1 MQTMIGKTFWQDAS
15 VGGAVLG
22 LVNLAEVA
30 LSVMLPSAAGVVSI
44 ASLIATIY
52 LIIYFT
58 RKRVPLYGHYG
69 FSYGQSMDF
78 IVVMGLF
85 AGVMQGAGQVI
96 LANFLFTDYYNEL
109 LIATQQQMRDV
120 YSGMLKGEQM
130 TQMMEW
136 SRKAIFS
143 PAVVLVSNIYSNVIG
158 KAFLGL
164 FASLVIKRDPDI
176 FYNDNGQ

>member
-52 LIIYFT
+52 LT
-58 RKRVPLYGHYG
+58 RQRVPLYGHYG

-85 AGVMQGAGQVI
+85 AGVMQGAGQVV

-109 LIATQQQMRDV
+109 LMATQQQMRDV

-143 PAVVLVSNIYSNVIG
+143 PAIVLVSNIYSNVIG

>member
-1 MQTMIGKTFWQDAS
+1 MIGKTFWQDAS
-15 VGGAVLG
+15 IGGAVLG

-30 LSVMLPSAAGVVSI
+30 LSVVLPSIAGIISI
-44 ASLIATIY
+44 ASLVATIY

-69 FSYGQSMDF
+69 FSYGQCMDF

-96 LANFLFTDYYNEL
+96 MANFFFTDYYNVL
-109 LIATQQQMRDV
+109 LVETQQQMRDA

-130 TQMMEW
+130 TQIMEW
-136 SRKAIFS
+136 SRKAMFS

-164 FASLVIKRDPDI
+164 FASLAIKRDPDI
-176 FYNDNGQ
+176 FYNNGQ

>member
-1 MQTMIGKTFWQDAS
+1 MIGKTFWQDAS
-15 VGGAVLG
+15 IGGAVLG

-30 LSVMLPSAAGVVSI
+30 LSVVLPSTAGIISI
-44 ASLIATIY
+44 ASLVATIY

-69 FSYGQSMDF
+69 FSYGQCMDF

-96 LANFLFTDYYNEL
+96 MANFFFTDYYNGL
-109 LIATQQQMRDV
+109 LVEAQQQMRDA

-130 TQMMEW
+130 TQIMEW
-136 SRKAIFS
+136 SRKAMFS

-164 FASLVIKRDPDI
+164 FASLAIKRDPDI
-176 FYNDNGQ
+176 FYNNGQ

>member
-1 MQTMIGKTFWQDAS
+1 MIGKTFWQDAS
-15 VGGAVLG
+15 IGGAVLG

-30 LSVMLPSAAGVVSI
+30 LSVVLPSNVGIISI
-44 ASLIATIY
+44 ASLVATIY

-69 FSYGQSMDF
+69 FSYGQCMDF

-96 LANFLFTDYYNEL
+96 MANFFFTDYYNGL
-109 LIATQQQMRDV
+109 LVEAQQQMRDA

-130 TQMMEW
+130 TQIMEW
-136 SRKAIFS
+136 SRKAMFS

-164 FASLVIKRDPDI
+164 FASLAIKRDPDI
-176 FYNDNGQ
+176 FYNNGQ

>member
-1 MQTMIGKTFWQDAS
+1 MIGKTFWQDAS
-15 VGGAVLG
+15 IGGAVLG

-30 LSVMLPSAAGVVSI
+30 LSVVLPSTAGIISIVS
-44 ASLIATIY
+44 LVATIY

-69 FSYGQSMDF
+69 FSYGQCMDF

-96 LANFLFTDYYNEL
+96 MANFFFTDYYNGL
-109 LIATQQQMRDV
+109 LVEAQQQMRDL
-120 YSGMLKGEQM
+120 YSGMMKPEQM
-130 TQMMEW
+130 TQMAEW
-136 SRKAIFS
+136 SRKAMFS

-158 KAFLGL
+158 KTFLGL
-164 FASLVIKRDPDI
+164 FASLAIKRDPDI
-176 FYNDNGQ
+176 FYNNGQ

>member
-1 MQTMIGKTFWQDAS
+1 MIGKTFWQDAS
-15 VGGAVLG
+15 IGGAVLG

-30 LSVMLPSAAGVVSI
+30 LSVVLPSTAGIISI
-44 ASLIATIY
+44 ASLVATIY

-69 FSYGQSMDF
+69 FSYGQCMDF

-85 AGVMQGAGQVI
+85 AGVMQGAGQVVM
-96 LANFLFTDYYNEL
+96 ANFFFTDYYNGL
-109 LIATQQQMRDV
+109 LVEAQQQMRDA

-130 TQMMEW
+130 TQIMEW
-136 SRKAIFS
+136 SRKAMFS

-164 FASLVIKRDPDI
+164 FASLAIKRDPDI
-176 FYNDNGQ
+176 FYNNGQ